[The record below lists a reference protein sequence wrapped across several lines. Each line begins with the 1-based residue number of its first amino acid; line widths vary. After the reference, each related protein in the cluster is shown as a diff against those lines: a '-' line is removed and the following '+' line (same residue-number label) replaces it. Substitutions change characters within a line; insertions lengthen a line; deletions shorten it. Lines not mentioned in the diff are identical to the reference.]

1 MFLTLRIVVLKS
13 KHKSTKAQKHT
24 MVDSMRVSTMTF
36 VGRLETDVNI
46 QDLYTMYVSKNIH
59 KDLYIEDKSKKFTK
73 KGKFMKSFGN
83 QMTLKSYTKKYNI
96 KLFYNKKFQI
106 TGIKSDEDIQC
117 IMQAVRSVFNID
129 MIEPKMVMKN
139 VTMKVSRNPYYHIHM
154 YNLYRRLMLEYEV
167 HYTPEI
173 YPGIKLKYN
182 MSTALVFATGSLI
195 ISAKND
201 DDIRELYDII
211 DNNLKLI

>member
-1 MFLTLRIVVLKS
+1 
-13 KHKSTKAQKHT
+13 
-24 MVDSMRVSTMTF
+24 MVDSMKVSTMTF

-83 QMTLKSYTKKYNI
+83 QLTLKSYTKKYNI

-106 TGIKSDEDIQC
+106 TGIKSDEDLQHI
-117 IMQAVRSVFNID
+117 IDAVKSIFNIN
-129 MIEPKMVMKN
+129 MVEPKMVMKN
-139 VTMKVSRNPYYHIHM
+139 VTLRVSRNPNYHIHM
-154 YNLYRRLMLEYEV
+154 YNLYRRLMHDYEV
-167 HYTPEI
+167 YYTPEI

-182 MSTALVFATGSLI
+182 MSTALVFATGSFI
-195 ISAKND
+195 ISARND
-201 DDIRELYDII
+201 DDIKELRDII